1 MEPTHWSRVNIN
13 LRNVTLDP
21 AMLYGMTRFMK
32 VNNGDGFKEML
43 ILFDRDFVVWY
54 LDCFLK
60 KLLPAEGKI
69 IRDIL
74 SEVLKLYE
82 EEYLKCLS
90 DAMESYKEGYTSQ
103 E

>member
-1 MEPTHWSRVNIN
+1 MTPIHWSRVNLN
-13 LRNVTLDP
+13 LRNITLDP
-21 AMLYGMTRFMK
+21 TMLYGMTRFMK

-54 LDCFLK
+54 LDCLLR
-60 KLLPAEGKI
+60 KLLPAEAGT

-82 EEYLKCLS
+82 EEYFKCLS
-90 DAMESYKEGYTSQ
+90 NAAESYKEGDTSQ

>member
-1 MEPTHWSRVNIN
+1 MTPIHWSKVNIN
-13 LRNVTLDP
+13 PRNVTLDP

-32 VNNGDGFKEML
+32 VNNGDGFKQRL
-43 ILFDRDFVVWY
+43 ILFDKDFVVWY
-54 LDCFLK
+54 LDSFLR
-60 KLLPAEGKI
+60 KLLPAEEKI
-69 IRDIL
+69 VRDIL

-90 DAMESYKEGYTSQ
+90 NEVESYKEGYTSQ